1 MHALPSGKGR
11 LEALGS
17 RKGDVTGTG
26 MLEFEA
32 LETSVD
38 WIVWTRRGE
47 VLISKQVV
55 RIFTIV
61 I

>member
-1 MHALPSGKGR
+1 
-11 LEALGS
+11 LES

-26 MLEFEA
+26 LLEFDA
-32 LETSVD
+32 GETSLE
-38 WIVWTRRGE
+38 WIVWTQRGV

>member
-1 MHALPSGKGR
+1 M
-11 LEALGS
+11 LGS
-17 RKGDVTGTG
+17 REGDVIGTG
-26 MLEFEA
+26 LLEFHAE
-32 LETSVD
+32 ETNLD
-38 WIVWTRRGE
+38 WTVWTQRGD